1 MIQKLIEVSKNE
13 QQDTLRLH
21 HQPNV
26 TTTMPFSYIKCSLIS
41 MFILVKDESENLI
54 LAF

>member
-26 TTTMPFSYIKCSLIS
+26 DHNAILIH
-41 MFILVKDESENLI
+41 
-54 LAF
+54 

>member
-1 MIQKLIEVSKNE
+1 MIQKLIEVPKNE

-26 TTTMPFSYIKCSLIS
+26 DHNAILIH
-41 MFILVKDESENLI
+41 
-54 LAF
+54 

>member
-1 MIQKLIEVSKNE
+1 MNNKILLDYITNQML
-13 QQDTLRLH
+13 
-21 HQPNV
+21 
-26 TTTMPFSYIKCSLIS
+26 TTMPFSYIKCALIS